1 MSLLDDISSPGDV
14 RKLPPEQIP
23 RLISEVRQ
31 RIINVTLK
39 NGGHLASSLGAVE
52 LIVALLRTFD
62 PEKDRIVF
70 DVGHQSYAWKILT
83 GRNALFDTLRC
94 EGGLSGF
101 PKMKESR
108 YDHFGTG
115 HSSTS
120 LSAALGYAIARD
132 LKKEKHHVAAVI
144 GDGALINGESFE
156 ALNHAGSLNTPVIF
170 ILNDNAMSISPRV
183 GGMAMHLAR
192 LSTSTLY
199 RGTKSVVK
207 RLCKNIFRTNRVYNA
222 LERAK
227 NNAKNL
233 ISGGNLFNDMGLTY
247 WGPFDGHDENQ
258 LERVFRL
265 AQRYDGPLLI
275 HVITKKG
282 KGYKPAEDNPVKYHG
297 LPRAEAKK
305 GPQAC
310 SWSRAAAECIEKM
323 AERDPLCV
331 VLTPAMAEGSALNH
345 FRELYPDRFFYV
357 GIAEEHMITLAAGLA
372 AGGMHPVACI
382 YSTFLQRAAD
392 QLVHDVALQ
401 RLHVVIAVDR
411 AGLTG
416 EDGETHQG
424 LFDMNWSC
432 VIPGLQVWTP
442 FDRISLRKAFSE
454 AEKASGP
461 VLIRYPR
468 GAVVEQLLDG
478 RRIEEMTCSYVENN
492 ASWCV
497 IGAGSSCAAAVGAQR
512 AAAERGLE
520 VPSVFCLNRVDV
532 FPDVLRNFLA
542 DKKTA
547 VFVEEAYE
555 RGGIGEHLSSA
566 CMAWNNACRVLTLAV
581 PPQFAAQGTQEQQR
595 KRYGLTPER
604 IVELYE
610 REKNEITARSTSC

>member
-1 MSLLDDISSPGDV
+1 MSLLDGITSPRDV
-14 RKLPPEQIP
+14 HELPEAQVPD
-23 RLISEVRQ
+23 LISEVRQ
-31 RIINVTLK
+31 RIIDVTLK
-39 NGGHLASSLGAVE
+39 NGGHMASSLGAVE

-62 PEKDRIVF
+62 ADADRIIF

-83 GRNALFDTLRC
+83 GRNNVFDTLRC
-94 EGGLSGF
+94 EGGVSGF
-101 PKMKESR
+101 PKMNESR

-132 LKKEKHHVAAVI
+132 LKKENHHVAAVI
-144 GDGALINGESFE
+144 GDGALINGEAFE

-170 ILNDNAMSISPRV
+170 ILNDNAMSIGPRV

-199 RGTKSVVK
+199 KGTKSVVK
-207 RLCKNIFRTNRVYNA
+207 RLCRKIFRTNRVYNA

-227 NNAKNL
+227 NHAKNL

-247 WGPFDGHDENQ
+247 WGPFDGHDEKQ
-258 LERVFRL
+258 LEKVFRL

-297 LPRAEAKK
+297 LPRADAVKS
-305 GPQAC
+305 PAAC
-310 SWSRAAAECIEKM
+310 SWSKAAAECIEKIA
-323 AERDPLCV
+323 AEDPLCV
-331 VLTPAMAEGSALNH
+331 VLTPAMTDGSALNH
-345 FRELYPDRFFYV
+345 FHSLYPERFFDV

-382 YSTFLQRAAD
+382 YSTFLQRAVD

-401 RLHVVIAVDR
+401 HLHVIIAVDR

-424 LFDMNWSC
+424 LFDMNWAC
-432 VIPGLQVWTP
+432 VIPDLQVWAP
-442 FDRISLRKAFSE
+442 FDRTSLKTAFHE
-454 AEKASGP
+454 AEKCSGP

-468 GAVVEQLLDG
+468 GTVIEQIFGG
-478 RRIEEMTCSYVENN
+478 RQMTLPHCSYMENN

-497 IGAGSSCAAAVGAQR
+497 IGAGSSCTAAVDAQR
-512 AAAERGLE
+512 AAAEQGIE

-532 FPDVLRNFLA
+532 FPAELKRFLSG
-542 DKKTA
+542 KKTA
-547 VFVEEAYE
+547 VFVEESYE
-555 RGGIGEHLSSA
+555 RGGLGEHLA
-566 CMAWNNACRVLTLAV
+566 AICAAWQITCRVLPLAV
-581 PPQFAAQGTQEQQR
+581 PAQFIAQGTQQQQR
-595 KRYGLTPER
+595 KRCGLTAER

-610 REKNEITARSTSC
+610 REKA